1 MATSITTLPLDVDS
15 LLGELPDPAAEP
27 FDGLTAATV
36 MGHVHLKVADVAHT
50 VAHYRDVLGCGL
62 MAQLGAQA
70 AFLSAGGYH
79 HHLGANTW
87 ESRGAAPPPPGFAA
101 LRHATIVLP
110 DDAERDRLL
119 ARADAVGR
127 VEDGADGPIVRDPSG
142 NALVLVA

>member
-1 MATSITTLPLDVDS
+1 
-15 LLGELPDPAAEP
+15 
-27 FDGLTAATV
+27 
-36 MGHVHLKVADVAHT
+36 
-50 VAHYRDVLGCGL
+50 

-110 DDAERDRLL
+110 EVAERDRLL